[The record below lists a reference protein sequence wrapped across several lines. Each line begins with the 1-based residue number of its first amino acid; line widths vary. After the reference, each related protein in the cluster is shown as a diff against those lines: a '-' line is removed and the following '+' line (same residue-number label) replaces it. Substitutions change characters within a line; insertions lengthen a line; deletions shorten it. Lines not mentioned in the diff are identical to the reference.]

1 MPVETEIKIRVD
13 KPAAVRKKLRDLG
26 YEVHAPR
33 VFESNTV
40 FDTVDKQLRSNGE
53 LLRLRRT
60 GRAGLVTYKGIANNG
75 GPHKSRE
82 EIETTVSDPDA
93 TQEIFSRLRLAPA
106 FRYEKYRTEY
116 KRHGSSGIV
125 TIDETP
131 IGNFLELEGAPGW
144 IDKTARKLGYSLPD
158 YITKSYGALYVEY
171 CRDHGLEPSNMVFD
185 PKTEG

>member
-1 MPVETEIKIRVD
+1 MPIETEIKIWID

-40 FDTVDKQLRSNGE
+40 LDTVEKQLRSNGE
-53 LLRLRRT
+53 LLRLRRS
-60 GRAGLVTYKGIANNG
+60 GRAGLVTYKGIAKDG

-82 EIETTVSDPDA
+82 EIETSVSDPDA
-93 TQEIFSRLRLAPA
+93 AQEIFSRLGLEPA

-116 KRHGSSGIV
+116 KCRGSSGIV

-131 IGNFLELEGAPGW
+131 IGNFLELEGPASW
-144 IDKTARKLGYSLPD
+144 IDKTAQKLGYAPSD
-158 YITKSYGALYVEY
+158 YITKSYGALYFEY
-171 CRDHGLEPSNMVFD
+171 CHDQGIEPSNMVFD
-185 PKTEG
+185 K